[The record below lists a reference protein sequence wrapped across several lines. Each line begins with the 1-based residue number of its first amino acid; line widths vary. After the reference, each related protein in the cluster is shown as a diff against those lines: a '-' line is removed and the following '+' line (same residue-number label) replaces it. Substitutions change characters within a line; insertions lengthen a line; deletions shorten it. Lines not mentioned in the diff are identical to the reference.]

1 MTSPDEQ
8 YMRRALDLA
17 RLGSGFTSPN
27 PMVGCVVVHDGQIIG
42 EGWHKAY
49 GGPHAEVNALAAVE
63 DKSLLPKSRVYVTLE
78 PCSHFGKTPPCADL
92 LISSGVKDVVICNT
106 DPNPLVAGRGI
117 KKLFEAGAQVKVGV
131 LEEEGLEANKRFFTY
146 HAQKRPF
153 IFLKWAETADGFI
166 AAADYRQEQI
176 SGKLAQRVVHK
187 WRAEEQAI
195 MIGSRTALYDNP
207 RLNTR
212 LWSGRSPLRVVID
225 KNLLLP
231 THLHLFDRSQPTVV
245 FNHRKQ
251 EEHENLYYVQLK
263 EQEPIL
269 PQIMQD
275 LHQRNVLSVM
285 VEGGTFLLESLLQA
299 DFWDEA
305 LVFRSRHKTLGSGIK
320 APAMVYGQL
329 HNTQTLGPDLLFHYR
344 NSSYINQH

>member
-1 MTSPDEQ
+1 MSDER

-17 RLGSGFTSPN
+17 RLGNGFTYPN
-27 PMVGCVVVHDGQIIG
+27 PMVGCVVVHEGQIIG
-42 EGWHKAY
+42 EGWHRAY

-92 LISSGVKDVVICNT
+92 LVNSGVKDVVICNT

-131 LEEEGLEANKRFFTY
+131 LEEEGLELNKRFFTFLS
-146 HAQKRPF
+146 QKRPF
-153 IFLKWAETADGFI
+153 ILLKWAETADGFI
-166 AAADYRQEQI
+166 AAADYKQEQI
-176 SGKLAQRVVHK
+176 SGKLAQRLVHK
-187 WRAEEQAI
+187 WRSEEQAI
-195 MIGSRTALYDNP
+195 LIGSRTALYDNP

-212 LWSGRSPLRVVID
+212 LWTGRNPLRVVID

-231 THLHLFDRSQPTVV
+231 QHLHLFDKSQPTVV
-245 FNHRKQ
+245 YNYQKQ
-251 EEHENLYYVQLK
+251 EEQESLHYVQLQEK
-263 EQEPIL
+263 ELML

-299 DFWDEA
+299 NLWDEA
-305 LVFRSRHKTLGSGIK
+305 LVFKSLHKTLPAGIK
-320 APAMVYGQL
+320 APGIAYGQL
-329 HNTQTLGPDLLFHYR
+329 QNVQTLSPDQLFHYR
-344 NSSYINQH
+344 NNSFNN

>member
-1 MTSPDEQ
+1 MSDER
-8 YMRRALDLA
+8 YMRRALELA

-27 PMVGCVVVHDGQIIG
+27 PMVGCVVVHEGLIIG
-42 EGWHKAY
+42 EGWHKQY
-49 GGPHAEVNALAAVE
+49 GGPHAEVNAIAAVE

-131 LEEEGLEANKRFFTY
+131 LEEEGLEVNKRFFTFLG
-146 HAQKRPF
+146 QQRPF
-153 IFLKWAETADGFI
+153 ILLKWAETADGFI
-166 AAADYRQEQI
+166 AAADYKQEQI
-176 SGKLAQRVVHK
+176 SGRLAQRLVHK
-187 WRAEEQAI
+187 WRSEEKAI

-212 LWSGRSPLRVVID
+212 LWTGKNPLRIVID

-231 THLHLFDRSQPTVV
+231 KHLHLFDKSQPTVV
-245 FNHRKQ
+245 YNHQKQ
-251 EEHENLYYVQLK
+251 EEQENLYFVKLQ
-263 EQEPIL
+263 EQELML

-285 VEGGTFLLESLLQA
+285 VEGGTFLHESLLQA
-299 DFWDEA
+299 NLWDEA
-305 LVFRSRHKTLGSGIK
+305 IILKSTNKTLRSGIK
-320 APAMVYGQL
+320 APAMVFGQL
-329 HNTQTLGPDLLFHYR
+329 RSAQTLGPDQLLHYR
-344 NSSYINQH
+344 NNSSII